1 MSLLNLIIFLI
12 LLSLLVLVHE
22 LGHFILAKRAGV
34 RVEEFAI
41 GFPPRLFSIRRG
53 ETNYSINLIP
63 LGGYV
68 KMLGEEDPT
77 YPRSFASA
85 KRRWRVAIL
94 AAGATMNIIFA
105 VFLFGGAYLSGWPEV
120 TRSEV
125 VVQQVM
131 PDTPAASAGL
141 KPGDVIVRFD
151 GQAIASADQLPALS
165 QASLGKLTTLE
176 VRRAGQIENLTLTP
190 RTSWPSGEGPI
201 GIAIMEHALKVEPV
215 YYPLPAALLNGA
227 RQTLQTITIT
237 LALPVLLLKGLIP
250 ASLARPIGP
259 IGIYNLT
266 TQATTET
273 VSTGW
278 WFPLLSVAGTVSAGL
293 GLANLLPIPGLDGG
307 RLLFVLIEAIRGRRV
322 SPQREGQI
330 HLVGLA
336 LLMSLVIIITYFD
349 ILFPVNVQFG
359 PP

>member
-1 MSLLNLIIFLI
+1 MSIINLIIFLI
-12 LLSLLVLVHE
+12 LLSLLILVHE
-22 LGHFILAKRAGV
+22 LGHFVLAKRAGV
-34 RVEEFAI
+34 KVEEFAI
-41 GFPPRLFSIRRG
+41 GFPPRLFTIRRG
-53 ETNYSINLIP
+53 ETNYSINAIP

-77 YPRSFASA
+77 APRSFASA
-85 KRRWRVAIL
+85 RRRWRVAIL
-94 AAGATMNIIFA
+94 AAGAAMNIIFS

-120 TRSEV
+120 TKSEV
-125 VVQQVM
+125 VVAQVM

-141 KPGDVIVRFD
+141 KQGDVIVAFN
-151 GQAIASADQLPALS
+151 GQSVSTADQLPSLS
-165 QASLGKLTTLE
+165 QESLGKLTTIGV
-176 VRRAGQIENLTLTP
+176 VRDGRTVDVTLTP
-190 RTSWPSGEGPI
+190 RASWPQGQGPI
-201 GIAIMEHALKVEPV
+201 GIAIMEHALKIEPV
-215 YYPLPAALLNGA
+215 YYSLPAAMLNGA
-227 RQTLQTITIT
+227 RQTLQTITVT
-237 LALPVLLLKGLIP
+237 LTLPVLMLKGLIP
-250 ASLARPIGP
+250 ASVARPIGP
-259 IGIYNLT
+259 LGIYNLT

-322 SPQREGQI
+322 NPQREGQI

-349 ILFPVNVQFG
+349 ILFPINVQFG
-359 PP
+359 PH